1 MLEGRQRTQECIC
14 SSLGEMGARTSMKKF
29 ILERRNQ
36 KRSRQQALE
45 ADMPRVSDYSWREG
59 GVERGGKRRWD
70 WELRSPLL
78 LSTGGERKEGHSR
91 QGAGRT
97 SW

>member
-45 ADMPRVSDYSWREG
+45 ADMPRVSGGREVLRGEVSG
-59 GVERGGKRRWD
+59 GG
-70 WELRSPLL
+70 
-78 LSTGGERKEGHSR
+78 TGN
-91 QGAGRT
+91 
-97 SW
+97 